1 MAAVNCASGGGG
13 GGDCELPVKAATIC
27 RERATF
33 SEMVKPLKLSLILG
47 IVKSPLSEVMVYD
60 CARCASL
67 LENGRRENN
76 AEGPSRQD
84 FFNLSSRSGAEKF
97 CPRSHTKRHE
107 ENREINTRLS
117 CMLRAASWIY
127 HLLSA
132 CVELTLTQAATGTIA
147 TTHAS
152 TARAIRVKADAKGAT
167 ARATNIIARADKII
181 TCATGVV
188 ANALTPVALALILIA
203 FAIGTSADAIAFIA
217 PAIKTDANALAI
229 IALAFI
235 PIASAITASANATKA
250 IPV

>member
-167 ARATNIIARADKII
+167 ARANNIIARADKII

-188 ANALTPVALALILIA
+188 AIAL
-203 FAIGTSADAIAFIA
+203 GTSADAIAFIA